1 MSVRSWLLSAIVLGL
16 GLACLLASCTES
28 VNPPAPS
35 PTPSDT
41 IISSDSVLVPAR
53 ETQVAFLSE
62 YATPEQLVADGDDD
76 EASAWL
82 WFHSRYPDSP
92 YLYFG
97 DIRQGTLDTLAVLF
111 WLRDI
116 ETGNVSDVL
125 TLPSVVAEAAPVIT
139 DWYRRGGNLILWG
152 HAVPFVETL
161 GRLPE
166 GTFSAPAHSAAIGC
180 GVGSLNLDH
189 WQMAVQLSLEYV
201 NKDHS
206 THPLFR
212 GLTVYSEGDNR
223 YIRFKGPGWTE
234 DHNCVFFNYPTE
246 LTGRDSCKEICYTL
260 LTDYYGIYPLATW
273 DSQASW
279 VSQLNIW
286 EARQGQTPYQGR
298 ILCIGNGGCEFSMK
312 SYRQV
317 SSATAST
324 STGSAGENSSTPIY
338 ETTDDRSA
346 YPRNNIYQD
355 NILRLASNAVAY
367 LLQPLN

>member
-1 MSVRSWLLSAIVLGL
+1 MSLLQKIYHTQHDALSIV
-16 GLACLLASCTES
+16 ACSLLVITGALPSCTES
-28 VNPPAPS
+28 VNPPTPN
-35 PTPSDT
+35 PTPADT

-53 ETQVAFLSE
+53 ETRVAFLSE
-62 YATPEQLVADGDDD
+62 YATPEQLIADGDDD

-82 WFHSRYPDSP
+82 WFHAAYPDSH

-97 DIRQGTLDTLAVLF
+97 DIQSGSLDTLAVLF
-111 WLRDI
+111 WLRDV
-116 ETGNVSDVL
+116 ESGNVSDVL
-125 TLPSVVAEAAPVIT
+125 TMPSVVAEAAPVIA
-139 DWYRRGGNLILWG
+139 DWYRQGGNLILWG

-166 GTFSAPAHSAAIGC
+166 GTILSHSAAIGC

-189 WQMAVQLSLEYV
+189 WQMSVQLSLEYV

-212 GLTVYSEGDNR
+212 GLTVYSDAAGR
-223 YIRFKGPGWTE
+223 YIRVKGPGWTE
-234 DHNCVFFNYPTE
+234 DHNCVFFNYPAE
-246 LTGRDSCKEICYTL
+246 LTGRDFRKEICYTL

-286 EARQGQTPYQGR
+286 EARRGQTAYQGR
-298 ILCIGNGGCEFSMK
+298 VLCIGNGGCEFSMK
-312 SYRQV
+312 SYHQ
-317 SSATAST
+317 SGTDAS
-324 STGSAGENSSTPIY
+324 GNPVY

-346 YPRNNIYQD
+346 YPVNNIYQD
-355 NILRLASNAVAY
+355 NILRLASNAIAY
-367 LLQPLN
+367 MLQPLH